1 MGPMAFL
8 SSFLTYLIEAVILAV
23 VAFLGIQVG
32 KKLRANK
39 NAKLAAK
46 AEAEGAEA
54 TKNE

>member
-1 MGPMAFL
+1 MGPMALL
-8 SSFLTYLIEAVILAV
+8 SSFLTYLIEAAILAF